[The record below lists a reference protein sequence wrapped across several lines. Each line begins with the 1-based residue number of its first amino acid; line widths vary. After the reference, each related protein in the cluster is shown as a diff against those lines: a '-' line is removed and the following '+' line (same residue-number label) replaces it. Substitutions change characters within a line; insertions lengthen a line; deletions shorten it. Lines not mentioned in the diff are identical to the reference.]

1 MKTIKLLIITFFFCN
16 SLLAQVIV
24 HSETDN
30 NSSILEI
37 NSTTKGL
44 LLPRLTEEQ
53 MEAISNPAE
62 GLMVYCTDCILKTIY
77 CFNGSSFVT
86 RDNAK
91 IEQPTEF
98 TVTNFLV
105 DNKVYKRDKIVNK
118 AAFQVT
124 GFIRYI
130 NARTDLTLEV
140 YRNNVLHSTMKPT
153 TIVKRLNKEYDDFT
167 FDIEI
172 EAELASYDYVLKT
185 QAGDIL
191 RQAKNVVAG
200 DIYFVTG
207 QSNSVWHRTFRSPMP
222 FNNPYIRTFSNTFT
236 DDLNSETASGIG
248 GIAYWFAENI
258 VTQQNIPILVF
269 SNGVGGRPIS
279 FFQRDET
286 NEMNGNYGKGLT
298 RLRSAGYKATDF
310 TSVIWYQGESDGNL
324 SVVSYDT
331 AFNSLYN
338 AWEEDFNPD
347 SYYVFQVHQ
356 GCGILIDRDPKIPE
370 AHRQLQDK
378 YTKLTTIATN
388 GAELGSD
395 NCHYTGTNG
404 YEVLGGRLYDLLA
417 FKYYDSE
424 IDSGIYSPN
433 PDIIKFGNA
442 EKSTITIALD
452 LPTDTYTIGGPIEDD
467 FIIENSAVSVVGT
480 SISGHIVTLTLSGA
494 VTENN
499 VSLTY
504 LGNKVGVTQYVLN
517 QNNIGMFSFNSIVIN
532 PF

>member
-153 TIVKRLNKEYDDFT
+153 TIVKRMDKEYDDFT

-185 QAGDIL
+185 QTGEIL
-191 RQAKNVVAG
+191 RQAENVVAG

-222 FNNPYIRTFSNTFT
+222 FNNP
-236 DDLNSETASGIG
+236 
-248 GIAYWFAENI
+248 
-258 VTQQNIPILVF
+258 
-269 SNGVGGRPIS
+269 
-279 FFQRDET
+279 
-286 NEMNGNYGKGLT
+286 
-298 RLRSAGYKATDF
+298 
-310 TSVIWYQGESDGNL
+310 
-324 SVVSYDT
+324 
-331 AFNSLYN
+331 
-338 AWEEDFNPD
+338 
-347 SYYVFQVHQ
+347 
-356 GCGILIDRDPKIPE
+356 
-370 AHRQLQDK
+370 
-378 YTKLTTIATN
+378 
-388 GAELGSD
+388 
-395 NCHYTGTNG
+395 
-404 YEVLGGRLYDLLA
+404 
-417 FKYYDSE
+417 
-424 IDSGIYSPN
+424 
-433 PDIIKFGNA
+433 
-442 EKSTITIALD
+442 
-452 LPTDTYTIGGPIEDD
+452 
-467 FIIENSAVSVVGT
+467 
-480 SISGHIVTLTLSGA
+480 
-494 VTENN
+494 
-499 VSLTY
+499 
-504 LGNKVGVTQYVLN
+504 
-517 QNNIGMFSFNSIVIN
+517 
-532 PF
+532 